1 MQLIRAH
8 SDYVDL
14 EFAMPFIEALK
25 AYGKSADIMIEAKA
39 KNKAALK
46 LVEDLSKVRGFNRVN
61 GGAIKI

>member
-1 MQLIRAH
+1 
-8 SDYVDL
+8 
-14 EFAMPFIEALK
+14 MPFIEALK